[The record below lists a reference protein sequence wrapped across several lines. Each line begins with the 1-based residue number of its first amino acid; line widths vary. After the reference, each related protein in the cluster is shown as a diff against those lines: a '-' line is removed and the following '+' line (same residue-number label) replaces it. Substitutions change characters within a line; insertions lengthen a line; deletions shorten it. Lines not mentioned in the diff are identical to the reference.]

1 METLYLIVGIGGL
14 LLVTVFINGIAE
26 IAEQRA
32 REKKMKVLRLK
43 RRIDE
48 LSDFLNELK
57 DFNLPKPVIDLL
69 LNEILARFEEI
80 ELIDP
85 KFNGINQLISDSKEH
100 IDTASN
106 QPPQEEVFIDDEVQ
120 LQKKL
125 TSLRHLIQFVQEVPL
140 LSKNSPNVSSE
151 YIDMLATFRYDKINS
166 HYFRLSQRAL
176 EENNFIDATNHIKY
190 ITNAISLSGHKNE
203 RLDEI
208 MEQADFMLKEIDKR
222 KFEYEMEKQRLRAEK
237 KAREEAEKE
246 AQKKEEDNL

>member
-57 DFNLPKPVIDLL
+57 DFNLPKPIIDLL

-85 KFNGINQLISDSKEH
+85 KFNGINQLISDSKEQ

-106 QPPQEEVFIDDEVQ
+106 QPPEEEVFIDDEVQ

-140 LSKNSPNVSSE
+140 LSKNSPKVSSE

-176 EENNFIDATNHIKY
+176 EENNFIDAVNHIKY

-203 RLDEI
+203 RLNEI

-222 KFEYEMEKQRLRAEK
+222 KFDYEMEKQRLRAEK
-237 KAREEAEKE
+237 KAQEEAEKE
-246 AQKKEEDNL
+246 AQKKQEDNL